1 MVLVYDTTLRER
13 IASISFE
20 EERCVDEEY
29 WVVGGGGRGGGRR
42 EGGSVWWESTRCWT
56 KSEAKQ
62 RHSVGIKTRA
72 RTCEWW
78 TARSCFMRAT
88 DHGTHW
94 WLVYENEFECA
105 RYVSWRDCLL
115 AGVQQHVSQRRLR
128 RHEEYCLVFVNT
140 ENRMDHRITGN
151 DASPCTKKLSLLFI
165 YQFSSQDYN
174 NVLVQGSLHFT
185 FNCFFARF

>member
-1 MVLVYDTTLRER
+1 MRSIGCGRGREGR
-13 IASISFE
+13 GE
-20 EERCVDEEY
+20 E
-29 WVVGGGGRGGGRR
+29 GGGKCVMREHEVLNKKWGQTETQCGG
-42 EGGSVWWESTRCWT
+42 
-56 KSEAKQ
+56 Q
-62 RHSVGIKTRA
+62 IKTRA

-78 TARSCFMRAT
+78 TARSCFMCAI